1 MSKNTFTMSGQDAD
15 SGRDR
20 TDSDS
25 RAAYG
30 VFADPESVVEDRP
43 SSQAFLQS
51 NAGDRPTS
59 PLPRRVPSGLTVA
72 AAAEVAVRLDRSD
85 SLVPA
90 SDSWT
95 RFYLDYE
102 GLNQRLISVK
112 REFGLRRTVS
122 LKSMTGETHTFSE
135 ILDLEAEK
143 IVLFYLRVQ
152 GDLARRVWE
161 LREQHFQTSI
171 LPTGTGTGTGT
182 GAAGSLLSLAE
193 RDSALSLSQVNGL
206 CERYRA
212 LGQEV
217 LDLLEYL
224 DHNVIAL
231 RSIVKKHD
239 KHFKSKMSSL
249 YFDSRLSS
257 GKGNSTALVQLV
269 SWH

>member
-1 MSKNTFTMSGQDAD
+1 MSGQEAD
-15 SGRDR
+15 SGRER

-30 VFADPESVVEDRP
+30 VFADPESVVVEDP
-43 SSQAFLQS
+43 SSSPTFLQS
-51 NAGDRPTS
+51 AETTS
-59 PLPRRVPSGLTVA
+59 PLPRRVSSGLTA
-72 AAAEVAVRLDRSD
+72 ASAEVAMRLDRSD
-85 SLVPA
+85 SLVPV

-161 LREQHFQTSI
+161 LREKHFQTSI
-171 LPTGTGTGTGT
+171 LPTGTGTGG
-182 GAAGSLLSLAE
+182 GAGGSLLSLAE
-193 RDSALSLSQVNGL
+193 RDCALSLSQVNGL

-269 SWH
+269 SSLFLLT